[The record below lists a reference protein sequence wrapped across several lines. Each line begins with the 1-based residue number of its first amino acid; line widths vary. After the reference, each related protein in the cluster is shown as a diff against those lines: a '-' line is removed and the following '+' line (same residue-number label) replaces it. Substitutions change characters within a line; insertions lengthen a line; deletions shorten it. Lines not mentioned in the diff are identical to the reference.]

1 MLPPPGLPAPVGR
14 RPAADQI
21 GAVGGRLIAAS
32 LTEEQVL
39 DGSKTVTRRLGWW
52 TDKRGRRLVV
62 AGDRLRVVRKSM
74 GRRRG
79 DHVEPLVYLA
89 VWEVTGVRR
98 EPLEAID
105 AADVAR
111 EGFPGWSP
119 DEFVRF
125 FCRTHRGCQ
134 PDSEITRIS
143 VRYPTVDELGL
154 ADADQVRRVS

>member
-1 MLPPPGLPAPVGR
+1 MLPSPGLLAPVGR
-14 RPAADQI
+14 RPTAGQI
-21 GAVGGRLIAAS
+21 EAVKGRLIAAS

-62 AGDRLRVVRKSM
+62 EGDRLRVVRKSM

-79 DHVEPLVYLA
+79 DYVEPLVYLA

-105 AADVAR
+105 VDDVAR

-134 PDSEITRIS
+134 PGTAITRIS
-143 VRYPTVDELGL
+143 VRYPAIEEL
-154 ADADQVRRVS
+154 R